1 MHVDHALLWMGR
13 AVARV
18 EHAGMAPG
26 RVRVV
31 RSGSGFPRLALRVLH
46 SARLGAVQPGDPV
59 RQRTSGVERAVSNA
73 TRNRGGFCPGD
84 DQDRQQLSIG
94 GSIRPGGAAP
104 PVVLVAD
111 RGDGSL
117 RVQGRDDGPGASL
130 NPAEVVPLRRTRT
143 VAFGSTELALRGGQ
157 GGVR

>member
-1 MHVDHALLWMGR
+1 
-13 AVARV
+13 
-18 EHAGMAPG
+18 MAPG

-31 RSGSGFPRLALRVLH
+31 RSGSGFPRLPLRVLH
-46 SARLGAVQPGDPV
+46 SARLGALQPGNPV
-59 RQRTSGVERAVSNA
+59 RQHMSGVERAVSNT
-73 TRNRGGFCPGD
+73 TRTRGGFCPGD
-84 DQDRQQLSIG
+84 DQGQQQLSIG

-130 NPAEVVPLRRTRT
+130 NPAEVVPLRRTMT
-143 VAFGSTELALRGGQ
+143 AAFGSTELALRGDQ
-157 GGVR
+157 GEAR